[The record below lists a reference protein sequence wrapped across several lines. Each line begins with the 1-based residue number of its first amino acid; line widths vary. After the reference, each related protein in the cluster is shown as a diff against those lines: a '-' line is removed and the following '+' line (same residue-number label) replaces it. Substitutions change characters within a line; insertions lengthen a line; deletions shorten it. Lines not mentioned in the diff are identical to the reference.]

1 MKKIIGAAVSIMT
14 VLAAS
19 VSVQAAAINIT
30 EAKVK
35 DAQTVSVTLKITDP
49 AENTQ
54 YSVLVSKGDSQGAV
68 KLENAVYID
77 QLKAGDYKE
86 LGGVVTFDIKVAAL
100 DPSVKYQLN
109 MGATNAETAA
119 DVDYQII
126 GEDDITPPTDTP
138 TPSPEGMWGDADGN
152 SKLTANDAATALA
165 YGSDNAIKIE
175 FELADVNGD
184 KTVDANDAALIIGKV
199 LDSSKTLPVENS

>member
-1 MKKIIGAAVSIMT
+1 MKKIIGVAVSIMT

-35 DAQTVSVTLKITDP
+35 DAQTVSVSLKITDP

-68 KLENAVYID
+68 KLENAVYIN
-77 QLKAGDYKE
+77 QLKAGDYTE
-86 LGGVVTFDIKVAAL
+86 SGGVVTFDIKVAAS
-100 DPSVKYQLN
+100 DQSVKYQLN
-109 MGATNAETAA
+109 MGATNAEKAA

-165 YGSDNAIKIE
+165 YGSDKAIKIE

-199 LDSSKTLPVENS
+199 LNSSKTLPVENS